1 MPIFTRMSQLSVN
14 KYLVAVSNVFLMAL
28 PLVLISTFC
37 ELIALFCDYFD
48 FSDFGKTVHY
58 VGQTTGI
65 MIPILVNFYLAT
77 YLSAV
82 KRIPKGM
89 VIATSLTVF
98 FIVSYQWNLISP
110 LIPLPNNFP
119 VSLLTAYVSCEII
132 AKLRKIKLFKGK
144 TDQSFIDIS
153 MSMLAGSIVTISITL
168 SVSFLFRKVCDQ
180 LSSLIPWSFIPR
192 LDPTSFIDGLIYE
205 MLRGLFWAVGINGHH
220 ILHSYKTDL
229 YNITLVNIT
238 EWHNFGV
245 NLNILSTN
253 FYDFFTGIGGSGNML
268 SLVLCMLFFAKSKG
282 YKLLAR
288 AALILCLFNV
298 NEPILYGIPVI
309 FNPIMIVP
317 FLLVPTVSFIIAY
330 GAIYMGIV
338 PPLSE
343 IHSWLMPPFI
353 SGYMATGGAISGAI
367 LQLVLVFIGL
377 AIYFP
382 FFKLMDKRSLGIGV
396 SDIFSNRLFTSE
408 DIESKTRLT
417 SFIPSLHDNLRAQ
430 RSIEKL
436 QNDGEFILYYQPQ
449 VDIKNNRIVGCE
461 ALIRFRNH
469 QGKILPPTFISD
481 FNQLGLM
488 PELDLWVL
496 DNAIKAAEKFII
508 INPNFKLSINISPDT
523 VLLKNFV
530 NIVKD
535 RISNS
540 ALSFHHI
547 ELEFTE
553 ELLILDEEKVTKII
567 SELQCIGISVA
578 LDDFGTGYSS
588 LAYLSRFE
596 FNKVK
601 IDRSLVLNLD
611 SQRGKELFKIA
622 VQLGKITQADI
633 VVEGVEKQIELEF
646 IASLGVRYIQGFYF
660 YKPMSEGELF
670 QHNLLMPQQCEVVDN

>member
-1 MPIFTRMSQLSVN
+1 MPMFKTMSHLSAN

-37 ELIALFCDYFD
+37 ELVAAFCDYFN
-48 FSDFGKTVHY
+48 FNDFGKTAHY
-58 VGQTTGI
+58 VGQTTGL

-82 KRIPKGM
+82 KRIPKGA

-110 LIPLPNNFP
+110 LIPLPNSFP
-119 VSLLTAYVSCEII
+119 VSLLTAYISCEVISKLK
-132 AKLRKIKLFKGK
+132 KLRIFQVKM
-144 TDQSFIDIS
+144 DYSFIDIS
-153 MSMLAGSIVTISITL
+153 MSMLAGSITTISIAL
-168 SVSFLFRKVCDQ
+168 SISFLFRKIFEQ
-180 LSSLIPWSFIPR
+180 LSTLISWSLIPR

-205 MLRGLFWAVGINGHH
+205 VSRGLLWSIGINGHN
-220 ILHSYKTDL
+220 ILHSYKIDL
-229 YNITLVNIT
+229 YNITMVNIT
-238 EWHNFGV
+238 EWHNFGIE
-245 NLNILSTN
+245 LNILSTN

-268 SLVLCMLFFAKSKG
+268 SLVICMLIFAKSKG
-282 YKLLAR
+282 YKVLAR
-288 AALILCLFNV
+288 AALLLCIFNI

-309 FNPIMIVP
+309 FNPIMIIP
-317 FLLVPTVSFIIAY
+317 FLLVSVVSFVVAY
-330 GAIYMGIV
+330 GAIYIGVV

-343 IHSWLMPPFI
+343 VHSWLMPPFI

-367 LQLVLVFIGL
+367 LQLILILIGMI
-377 AIYFP
+377 IYLP

-396 SDIFSNRLFTSE
+396 SDIFSNRLFTSDE
-408 DIESKTRLT
+408 IEVKTRLT
-417 SFIPSLHDNLRAQ
+417 SFIPSLHNNLTAQ
-430 RSIEKL
+430 REIEKL
-436 QNDGEFILYYQPQ
+436 QAEGEFILYFQPQ
-449 VDIKNNRIVGCE
+449 VDIKNNNVTGCE
-461 ALIRFRNH
+461 VLIRFKNH
-469 QGKILPPTFISD
+469 QGNILPPTFIPA
-481 FNQLGLM
+481 FNKLGLM

-496 DNAIKAAEKFII
+496 DKAIKAAERFIVV
-508 INPNFKLSINISPDT
+508 NPDFKLSINISPDT
-523 VLLKNFV
+523 VLSENFV
-530 NIVKD
+530 DTIKN
-535 RISNS
+535 RILNS
-540 ALSFHHI
+540 SLSFCHI

-553 ELLILDEEKVTKII
+553 ELLILDEAKVTQVM
-567 SELQCIGISVA
+567 SELQCLGISVA

-633 VVEGVEKQIELEF
+633 VVEGVEQQAELDF

-660 YKPMSEGELF
+660 YKPMAEDELL
-670 QHNLLMPQQCEVVDN
+670 QRGLLTPDLCEVVDN

>member
-37 ELIALFCDYFD
+37 ELIALFCEYFN
-48 FSDFGKTVHY
+48 FNDFGQTVHY
-58 VGQTTGI
+58 VGQTTRV

-82 KRIPKGM
+82 KRIPKGI

-98 FIVSYQWNLISP
+98 FIVSYQWDLISP
-110 LIPLPNNFP
+110 LIPLPNSFP
-119 VSLLTAYVSCEII
+119 ISLLTAYISCEVI
-132 AKLRKIKLFKGK
+132 AKLRKIRLFKGK

-153 MSMLAGSIVTISITL
+153 MSMLAGSIVTISIAL
-168 SVSFLFRKVCDQ
+168 SISFLFKKICEQ

-205 MLRGLFWAVGINGHH
+205 MLRGLFWAIGVNGHH
-220 ILHSYKTDL
+220 ILHSYKTEL

-238 EWHNFGV
+238 EWHNFGIE
-245 NLNILSTN
+245 LNILSTN

-282 YKLLAR
+282 YKLLAK

-309 FNPIMIVP
+309 FNPIMIIP
-317 FLLVPTVSFIIAY
+317 FLLVPTVSFILAY
-330 GAIYMGIV
+330 GAIYMDIV

-353 SGYMATGGAISGAI
+353 SGYMATGGAISGAV
-367 LQLVLVFIGL
+367 LQLLIVLIGIM
-377 AIYFP
+377 IYLP

-396 SDIFSNRLFTSE
+396 SDIFSNRLFTSDE
-408 DIESKTRLT
+408 IESKTRLT

-430 RSIEKL
+430 KKIEKL
-436 QNDGEFILYYQPQ
+436 QDDGEFILYYQPQ
-449 VDIKNNRIVGCE
+449 VDITNNSIVGCE
-461 ALIRFRNH
+461 ALLRFRDH
-469 QGKILPPTFISD
+469 QGKILPPTFISN

-508 INPNFKLSINISPDT
+508 INPKFKLSINISPDT

-530 NIVKD
+530 SIIKE
-535 RISNS
+535 RIGNS
-540 ALSFHHI
+540 SLSFHHV

-567 SELQCIGISVA
+567 AELQYIGISVA

-611 SQRGKELFKIA
+611 SLRGRELFKIA

-633 VVEGVEKQIELEF
+633 VVEGVEKQVELEF

-660 YKPMSEGELF
+660 YQPMAEDDLF
-670 QHNLLMPQQCEVVDN
+670 QHDLLIPRQCEVVDN

>member
-1 MPIFTRMSQLSVN
+1 MPMFTRMSQLSVN

-37 ELIALFCDYFD
+37 ELMALFCDYFD
-48 FSDFGKTVHY
+48 FSDFGQTVHY
-58 VGQTTGI
+58 VGQTTRV

-82 KRIPKGM
+82 KRIPKGI

-98 FIVSYQWNLISP
+98 FIISYQWDLISP
-110 LIPLPNNFP
+110 LIPLPNSFP
-119 VSLLTAYVSCEII
+119 MSLLTAYISCEVI
-132 AKLRKIKLFKGK
+132 AKLRKIRLFKGK

-153 MSMLAGSIVTISITL
+153 MSMLAGSIVTISIAL
-168 SVSFLFRKVCDQ
+168 SISFFIRKIFEQ

-205 MLRGLFWAVGINGHH
+205 VLRGLFWAIGINGHH

-238 EWHNFGV
+238 EWHNFGI

-282 YKLLAR
+282 YKLLAKT
-288 AALILCLFNV
+288 ALILCLFNV

-309 FNPIMIVP
+309 FNPIMIIP
-317 FLLVPTVSFIIAY
+317 FLLVPSVSFIIAY
-330 GAIYMGIV
+330 GAMYVGLV

-343 IHSWLMPPFI
+343 VHSWLMPPFL
-353 SGYMATGGAISGAI
+353 SGYMATGGAISGAV
-367 LQLVLVFIGL
+367 LQLLLVLIGIV
-377 AIYFP
+377 IYLP

-396 SDIFSNRLFTSE
+396 SDIFSNRLFTSDE
-408 DIESKTRLT
+408 IESKTRLT
-417 SFIPSLHDNLRAQ
+417 SFIPSLHNNLRAQ
-430 RSIEKL
+430 KKIEKL
-436 QNDGEFILYYQPQ
+436 QGDGEFILYYQPQ
-449 VDIKNNRIVGCE
+449 VDIENNCIVGCE

-508 INPNFKLSINISPDT
+508 INPKFKISINISPDT
-523 VLLKNFV
+523 ILLKNFAS
-530 NIVKD
+530 IVIE
-535 RISNS
+535 RINNS
-540 ALSFHHI
+540 SLSFHHV

-553 ELLILDEEKVTKII
+553 ELLILDEDKVAKIMT
-567 SELQCIGISVA
+567 ELQTLGISIA

-596 FNKVK
+596 FDKVK
-601 IDRSLVLNLD
+601 IDRSLVLNIN

-633 VVEGVEKQIELEF
+633 IVEGVEKQQELDF

-660 YKPMSEGELF
+660 YKPMAENELF
-670 QHNLLMPQQCEVVDN
+670 QRGLLKSKQCEVADN